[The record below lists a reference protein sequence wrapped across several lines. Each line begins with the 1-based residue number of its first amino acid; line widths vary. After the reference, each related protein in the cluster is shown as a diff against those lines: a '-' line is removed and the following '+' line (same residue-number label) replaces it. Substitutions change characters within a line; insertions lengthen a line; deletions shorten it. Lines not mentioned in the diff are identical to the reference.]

1 VLGYLRDATTGLWVA
16 GTRRHRCHA
25 FAIERVFLL
34 RRAQRRTEYQETQMD
49 IEAERGRFAEAL
61 DGPRSAVTGSR
72 QSTHQREAGREL
84 ASESNRGAAA
94 VLGPFVRQH
103 TVLLTTYRRN
113 GTPVGTPV
121 HIAVEGDCA
130 FVRTWDETW
139 KLKRIRHTPEVEVAP
154 STLRGVPTGPAIH
167 ARARILDGDEAV
179 AAGWA
184 LARKYPVMHGVLVP
198 LVHRL
203 RGNTTMHVELTPVED
218 TADPANSSIP
228 G

>member
-1 VLGYLRDATTGLWVA
+1 M
-16 GTRRHRCHA
+16 
-25 FAIERVFLL
+25 E
-34 RRAQRRTEYQETQMD
+34 
-49 IEAERGRFAEAL
+49 IEAERGRFAEPF
-61 DGPRSAVTGSR
+61 DGTRSAVTGSR
-72 QSTHQREAGREL
+72 QSTHQREVGREL
-84 ASESNRGAAA
+84 ASESNRGAA

-121 HIAVEGDCA
+121 HIAVDGDRA
-130 FVRTWDETW
+130 YLRTWDATW

-167 ARARILDGDEAV
+167 ARARILDGYEAV
-179 AAGWA
+179 AAGRA
-184 LARKYPVMHGVLVP
+184 LARKYPLMHGVLVP

-203 RGNTTMHVELTPVED
+203 RGNTTMHVELTPVEG
-218 TADPANSSIP
+218 TADPAYSSIP